1 MNTFADIVRNFS
13 SGKFKYF
20 EMNIKEISKNER
32 KFNYKTKYQSAI
44 GDDETIFFR
53 CSCISEGESS
63 TQDPDYEEDNHFV
76 EMMKETLKIR
86 KNYKSKQWKY
96 FTRILN
102 GCSVVD
108 IPANAN
114 IIGIRWVF
122 IDKFVASG
130 IFVKAK
136 ARLAPLGYQQK
147 KGIDYVNTF
156 VPVVM
161 MPSSRFLHVLRLLWG
176 KCKVI

>member
-1 MNTFADIVRNFS
+1 
-13 SGKFKYF
+13 
-20 EMNIKEISKNER
+20 
-32 KFNYKTKYQSAI
+32 
-44 GDDETIFFR
+44 
-53 CSCISEGESS
+53 
-63 TQDPDYEEDNHFV
+63 
-76 EMMKETLKIR
+76 LKIR

-114 IIGIRWVF
+114 IIGSRWVF
-122 IDKFVASG
+122 TDKFDASG

-147 KGIDYVNTF
+147 NALI
-156 VPVVM
+156 M
-161 MPSSRFLHVLRLLWG
+161 
-176 KCKVI
+176 